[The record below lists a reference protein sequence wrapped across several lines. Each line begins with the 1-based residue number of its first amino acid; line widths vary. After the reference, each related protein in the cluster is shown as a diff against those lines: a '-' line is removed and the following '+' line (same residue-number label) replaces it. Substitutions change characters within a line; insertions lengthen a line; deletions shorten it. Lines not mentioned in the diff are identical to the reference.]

1 MARKKETKEV
11 KEATTSQVEAKWF
24 RVKVNDSIIA
34 MSTRTVF
41 ADDDGYVTVDKA
53 ELDELRRMLTKG

>member
-1 MARKKETKEV
+1 MARKKETKETTTQA
-11 KEATTSQVEAKWF
+11 EARWF
-24 RVKVNDSIIA
+24 RVKVDDSMIA
-34 MSTRTVF
+34 LSSRTVF